1 MQKQKY
7 NIHIKGSYQK
17 TAPVHKAPIR
27 KELTNNN
34 HYNKRSLAHD
44 QPYTQSRA
52 LRI

>member
-7 NIHIKGSYQK
+7 SIHIKGSYQK
-17 TAPVHKAPIR
+17 AAPVHKAPIR
-27 KELTNNN
+27 KELTNDN